1 MGSEMC
7 IRDRYGTGNR
17 ISLKYTRAMITSI
30 LSGKLDNADFITHE
44 VFGLNMPTSCPNVPS
59 EILSPKNTWADK
71 NAYDSKANELANT
84 FNKNFAQFADNA
96 NTEILSSAP
105 KAEMLIED
113 SSVSL
118 RDDEPPLAVESDG
131 TTNGIKKRSFQK

>member
-1 MGSEMC
+1 MLGEKMDESGANVWLINTGWSGGE
-7 IRDRYGTGNR
+7 YGTGDR

-30 LSGKLDNADFITHE
+30 LNGKLDKADFITHK

-71 NAYDSKANELANT
+71 NAYDAKANELANT

-96 NTEILSSAP
+96 NAEILEAAP
-105 KAEMLIED
+105 KAAI
-113 SSVSL
+113 
-118 RDDEPPLAVESDG
+118 
-131 TTNGIKKRSFQK
+131 